1 MKRNVTALTG
11 FIILIVTLCLL
22 LVRGNGKLIMF
33 CLSSTLMNNLILEE
47 LTTDTTF
54 ETTSYPVTT
63 EDEIYVDEL
72 DDEDP
77 LNIDR
82 FKTFFAR

>member
-1 MKRNVTALTG
+1 
-11 FIILIVTLCLL
+11 
-22 LVRGNGKLIMF
+22 
-33 CLSSTLMNNLILEE
+33 MNNLILEE

-82 FKTFFAR
+82 F